1 MSAFLAIVLVAL
13 GTYASRAVF
22 ILVLAQRQFPPMAL
36 RALEYV
42 APAVMGALVVSM
54 LTSGEGTVLI
64 GMPEIAGLVCCAA
77 VAWKTRNHVYTLF
90 AAMLLYWIVAAVL
103 SSG

>member
-1 MSAFLAIVLVAL
+1 MSALLAILLVGL

-22 ILVLAQRQFPPMAL
+22 ILALAQRQFPPLAL

-54 LTSGEGTVLI
+54 LTSAEGTVAV
-64 GMPEIAGLVCCAA
+64 GFAEIAGLGCCALL
-77 VAWKTRNHVYTLF
+77 AWKTRNHVYALF
-90 AAMLLYWIVAAVL
+90 AAMTAYWLLAAML
-103 SSG
+103 N